1 MIKKVLVVGL
11 FLGGGYLFIKKI
23 LPSLV
28 GKSKSLDI
36 DTMSADEIFA
46 QKEKE
51 RAEFEKK
58 MRDTFQD
65 KFGTRNPE
73 NYSDSELLKKMM
85 FAPDINFDNL
95 TPEQIASISN
105 TLKNNSI
112 FPNGL
117 TYDPNNL
124 NSFKGLEGWTLN
136 MF

>member
-1 MIKKVLVVGL
+1 MVKKVLIAGL
-11 FLGGGYLFIKKI
+11 FLGGGYYFIKKI
-23 LPSLV
+23 LPTFTR
-28 GKSKSLDI
+28 KSTDLDV
-36 DTMSADEIFA
+36 DTMSIE
-46 QKEKE
+46 E
-51 RAEFEKK
+51 RLAEEERKARELAKK
-58 MRDTFQD
+58 VQEQLIK
-65 KFGTRNPE
+65 KFGTADP
-73 NYSDSELLKKMM
+73 KKLNDIKTYM

-95 TPEQIASISN
+95 TPEQKASISN

>member
-23 LPSLV
+23 LPSFV
-28 GKSKSLDI
+28 GESKSLDA

-46 QKEKE
+46 LKEKE

-73 NYSDSELLKKMM
+73 NYSDTELLKKMM

-95 TPEQIASISN
+95 TPEQKASISN